1 MKSTSFI
8 YLSAKNYDG
17 TVFETQVAD
26 WLKLYKE
33 NGIEFNYI
41 HLFFYRDFKKNNW
54 KKQQESG
61 IRSALGDLYKGYSYS
76 FPSRGMFIKI
86 NASLWAK
93 KIREVSRDA
102 DQIVIFSRMVY
113 GKEVTLLKRMFNKPV
128 YFIYDSRA
136 ASVEENKYN
145 AVKSGK
151 LSKKQFDMFS
161 HISYTEYVTCQAA
174 DKIFSVSNVLK
185 RYLMTN
191 YGIDEKR
198 FFIYPCLSDQRKFY
212 YDGSLRK
219 AVRENHHFNDKH
231 HVYLYAGGLYNA
243 YHSLD
248 EIVSFLNF
256 VAKNDKDARFLLLS
270 RDIID
275 QKELL
280 EHYPALNG
288 KFINN
293 AIPNSEMVKYLNAAD
308 YGILFREN
316 VPMNN
321 VASPSKF
328 AEYILCG
335 LPTIIS
341 EGVGDYSAMCEPNGL
356 GVLVPE
362 NQMKNLNEFDFEK
375 LKNASFDRN
384 KIAAY
389 GRQFLSKQAR
399 LPFVIEQFKSFE
411 ECPLNKQ

>member
-8 YLSAKNYDG
+8 YLNCKHFDG
-17 TVFETQVAD
+17 TVFVTQIAD
-26 WLKLYKE
+26 WLKLYNE
-33 NGIEFNYI
+33 NGITFNYI
-41 HLFFYRDFKKNNW
+41 HLFFYRELKRKNW
-54 KKQQESG
+54 KREQEQS
-61 IRSALGDLYKGYSYS
+61 ITKALGNLYKGHSYA
-76 FPSRGMFIKI
+76 FPSRGIFIRI
-86 NASLWAK
+86 NAMLWAK
-93 KIREVSRDA
+93 KIREVSKDA

-113 GKEVTLLKRMFNKPV
+113 GKEIALLKKMIDKPL

-145 AVKSGK
+145 AVKRGS

-161 HISYTEYVTCQAA
+161 HISYTECVTCQAA

-185 RYLMTN
+185 SYLMMN
-191 YGIDEKR
+191 YGIAEEK

-212 YDGSLRK
+212 YDEALRK
-219 AVRENHHFNDKH
+219 AVRLEHGFNDTHK
-231 HVYLYAGGLYNA
+231 VYLYAGGLYNA

-248 EIVSFLNF
+248 EVVSFLDY
-256 VAKNDKDARFLLLS
+256 VARKDENARFFLLS

-275 QKELL
+275 PKEILK
-280 EHYPALNG
+280 HYPALNG
-288 KFINN
+288 KFINTAVPN
-293 AIPNSEMVKYLNAAD
+293 AEMVRYLNAAD

-341 EGVGDYSAMCEPNGL
+341 EGVGDYSAICEPNGL
-356 GVLVPE
+356 GILIPE
-362 NQMKNLNEFDFEK
+362 CQMKDLQQLDFDKLANSTFER
-375 LKNASFDRN
+375 S
-384 KIAAY
+384 KIAQY
-389 GRQFLSKQAR
+389 GKEHLSKQAR

-411 ECPLNKQ
+411 K